1 MKSLFLSILMTGMLF
16 LSSFQYLYAQEDL
29 DAKLIKRQVNCQDI
43 SENSS
48 IFIVDYFERGNIDSC
63 YIILDYWSQ
72 KCGYTE
78 PVSRANMLLA
88 LALHYYTD
96 ALVSNDYIDRMLI
109 YMSRAEQIKNLS
121 LYPERQGFRYDDFV
135 PLGGDFD
142 QWTTR
147 LAKSLMNEYET
158 GSSEYFLCLF
168 YSGAYDSA
176 FQMLK
181 EKPYTTTATGKLY
194 DSIIQQTI
202 KIPVFMYHLYSGIW
216 IPTRRLSAMGVH
228 PVVGMGIGVKSIRNA
243 YDFIIDF
250 KFVNTPD
257 YYMAKRSRTG
267 IAEPTRHFF
276 GGYIGFEY
284 SRDMVQTEKNE
295 LFYTIGAAYDG
306 FDMFESD
313 NYDDTETS
321 GTGSYNFN
329 MGGGYRFYVGNGSW
343 LSIQGRYNVVDYTI
357 SDKFFLTGHP
367 VTIRLAYS
375 YRYNEYRNDRLK
387 RLRYYKQ

>member
-1 MKSLFLSILMTGMLF
+1 MKSLALLVITTGFVFFNSLQN
-16 LSSFQYLYAQEDL
+16 LKAQEDL
-29 DAKLIKRQVNCQDI
+29 DAKLIKKKVICQDI

-48 IFIVDYFERGNIDSC
+48 IFIVDYFDKGNIDSC
-63 YIILDYWSQ
+63 YIILDYWSR

-88 LALHYYTD
+88 LAMHSYTD
-96 ALVSNDYIDRMLI
+96 ALVSADYIDRMLN
-109 YMSRAEQIKNLS
+109 YMNRAEIIQSNS
-121 LYPERQGFRYDDFV
+121 RYPERPGLWYDDYV
-135 PLGGDFD
+135 PLDGDFD

-147 LAKSLMNEYET
+147 LAKSLMNEYEKS
-158 GSSEYFLCLF
+158 SSEYLFSLF
-168 YSGAYDSA
+168 YSGECDSA

-181 EKPYTTTATGKLY
+181 LKPYQTNATGRLY
-194 DSIIQQTI
+194 DSIVKQTI
-202 KIPVFMYHLYSGIW
+202 KIPVLTYQFYSGLW
-216 IPTRRLSAMGVH
+216 IPTRNLSAMGVH
-228 PVVGMGIGVKSIRNA
+228 PLIGMGMGVKSDRNA
-243 YDFIIDF
+243 YDFMIDF

-284 SRDMVQTEKNE
+284 SRDMVQTERNE

-306 FDMFESD
+306 FDMFEDDPD
-313 NYDDTETS
+313 NDTETS
-321 GTGSYNFN
+321 GTGSYNFS
-329 MGGGYRFYVGNGSW
+329 MGGGYSFCVGSGSW

-357 SDKFFLTGHP
+357 SNRFFLTGHP

-375 YRYNEYRNDRLK
+375 YRYNAYREDRLK
-387 RLRYYKQ
+387 KLKYYKQ

>member
-1 MKSLFLSILMTGMLF
+1 MKSLLLLVLTTGMLF
-16 LSSFQYLYAQEDL
+16 FSTLQNLYAQEDL
-29 DAKLIKRQVNCQDI
+29 DAKLIKKQVNCQDI

-48 IFIVDYFERGNIDSC
+48 FYIVDYFESGNIDSC

-88 LALHYYTD
+88 LAMHYYSD
-96 ALVSNDYIDRMLI
+96 AMISSDYIDRLLI
-109 YMSRAEQIKNLS
+109 YMNRAENIQILS
-121 LYPERQGFRYDDFV
+121 LHPEKADFRYDDFV

-142 QWTTR
+142 HWTNA
-147 LAKSLMNEYET
+147 LAKSLMNEYEP
-158 GSSEYFLCLF
+158 GSSEYLLSLF
-168 YSGAYDSA
+168 YSGKCDTA

-181 EKPYTTTATGKLY
+181 EKPYLTTAIGKLY
-194 DSIIQQTI
+194 DSIVRQTI
-202 KIPVFMYHLYSGIW
+202 KMPVLMYHLYSGIW
-216 IPTRRLSAMGVH
+216 IPTRNLSAMGVH
-228 PVVGMGIGVKSIRNA
+228 PVIGMGMGAKSDRNA

-257 YYMAKRSRTG
+257 YYMAKRSRSG

-284 SRDMVQTEKNE
+284 SRDMVQTVKNE

-306 FDMFESD
+306 FDMFEEEID
-313 NYDDTETS
+313 NETKTS

-329 MGGGYRFYVGNGSW
+329 LGGGYRFAVSNDSW

-357 SDKFFLTGHP
+357 SDKFFLAGHT
-367 VTIRLAYS
+367 VTVRLAYS
-375 YRYNEYRNDRLK
+375 YRYNDYRNDRLK
-387 RLRYYKQ
+387 RLKYYR